1 MALRVGLPCWLDRK
15 RLKLPSFYRVIP
27 CALLW
32 CKPPVSSPST
42 SWFPELWAK
51 WPSLLNELPHLGF
64 YVTITENGPRQRVIW
79 HWYTLQRNQKNFLS
93 TYFVSMFGL
102 NPNVNLHIQINT
114 AILAFKVC
122 VGAGG
127 CQKLCYFFICSFPP
141 FSYYLTECSQQE
153 SHKFKTHRGRKTNFV
168 PLDHMPMQELSKM
181 FYMWQAGN
189 QGPATCSHELSP
201 GKE

>member
-122 VGAGG
+122 VCGGGLPKTMLFLHLLFSSILLLLDRMFSAGIS
-127 CQKLCYFFICSFPP
+127 QVQDTQRKKNEFCSTRPHANARA
-141 FSYYLTECSQQE
+141 Q
-153 SHKFKTHRGRKTNFV
+153 
-168 PLDHMPMQELSKM
+168 
-181 FYMWQAGN
+181 
-189 QGPATCSHELSP
+189 
-201 GKE
+201 